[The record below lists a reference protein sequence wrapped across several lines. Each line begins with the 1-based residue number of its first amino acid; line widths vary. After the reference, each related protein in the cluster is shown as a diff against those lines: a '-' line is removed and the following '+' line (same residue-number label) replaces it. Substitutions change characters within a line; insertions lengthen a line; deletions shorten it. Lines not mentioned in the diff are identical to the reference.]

1 VRKRRSSGS
10 ARDRIRYAA
19 ASGLLAFS
27 GVAAGAVVSQ
37 MDVHQDGDCYVVT
50 AVAHL
55 VAPPD
60 KVYAALLDFD
70 RFTRIYPPVR
80 KSTVLSR
87 PDERTT
93 LVYMETRGCVL
104 FFCRTV
110 TQVQQF
116 EAASPRDIVAFTL
129 PGSGNLRES
138 TSTWHVEADA
148 GGTQVTWRLVLDP
161 DFWIPPFIGGP
172 LLMHYLKRLGQ
183 KSMDDIE
190 LYVQP
195 AAAVHAP

>member
-1 VRKRRSSGS
+1 MRKRLWSRS
-10 ARDRIRYAA
+10 ARDKIRYAA
-19 ASGLLAFS
+19 ASGLFALS
-27 GVAAGAVVSQ
+27 GAAAGAVVTQ
-37 MDVHQDGDCYVVT
+37 MDVRQDGDCYVVG
-50 AVAHL
+50 AVAHIA
-55 VAPPD
+55 APPD
-60 KVYAALLDFD
+60 KVYAALLEFD

-87 PDERTT
+87 PDARTT

-116 EAASPRDIVAFTL
+116 EASSPQDIVALTL
-129 PGSGNLRES
+129 PGSGNIRES
-138 TSTWHVEADA
+138 TSTWHVEAEGD
-148 GGTQVTWRLVLDP
+148 GTRVTWNLVLDP

-190 LYVQP
+190 IYVQP
-195 AAAVHAP
+195 APIAPAP